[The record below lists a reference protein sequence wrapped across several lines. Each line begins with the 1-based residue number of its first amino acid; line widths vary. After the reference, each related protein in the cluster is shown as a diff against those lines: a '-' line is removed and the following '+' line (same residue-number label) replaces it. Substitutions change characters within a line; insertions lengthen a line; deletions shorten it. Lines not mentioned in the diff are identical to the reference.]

1 MFWENYELSSLSN
14 KICIVTGSNSG
25 IGKATATQLAAMGA
39 TVVLAVRSL
48 EKGMAA
54 LSEVVAKTGNT
65 KTEVM
70 NLDVSSKE
78 SIKKFV
84 GEFTAKHNS
93 LNILINN
100 AGAEFAKRKLTS
112 EGLEATF
119 ATDYLGPFRLTNLLI
134 PALKAGAPSRVI
146 NVTSGLQS
154 RGKLGLE
161 DLQMSGK
168 YDSMKAYANAKHMLT
183 MFTYS
188 LSRRLAA
195 SGVTVNA
202 FEPGFVATNLGKNS
216 GSSLQSMMFGMVKFM
231 QISPEKAAESLVY
244 LATSPELESVTGKC
258 FAGKQEKATDEE
270 SKSESLQERLWE
282 ASSAYQ

>member
-1 MFWENYELSSLSN
+1 LSSLNN
-14 KICIVTGSNSG
+14 KTCIVTGSNSG
-25 IGKATATQLAAMGA
+25 IGKATATQLAEMGA
-39 TVVLAVRSL
+39 TVVMAVRNP
-48 EKGMAA
+48 EKGKTA
-54 LSEVVAKTGNT
+54 LGEIVAKTGNT
-65 KTEVM
+65 KTELM

-84 GEFTAKHNS
+84 EDFTAKHKT
-93 LNILINN
+93 LNILVNN
-100 AGAEFAKRKLTS
+100 AGAEFAKRKTTP

-146 NVTSGLQS
+146 NVTSGIQG
-154 RGKLGLE
+154 RGKLNLD
-161 DLQMSGK
+161 DLQSLGK
-168 YDSMKAYANAKHMLT
+168 YDNMKAYANAKHMLT
-183 MFTYS
+183 MFTYT
-188 LSRRLAA
+188 LSRHLAG
-195 SGVTVNA
+195 SGVTVYA

-244 LATSPELESVTGKC
+244 LATSPELEGVTGKC

-270 SKSESLQERLWE
+270 SRLESLQERLWE
-282 ASSAYQ
+282 VSCTYQ

>member
-1 MFWENYELSSLSN
+1 LSSLSN

-25 IGKATATQLAAMGA
+25 IGKATATQLAARGA
-39 TVVLAVRSL
+39 TVVLAVRNP
-48 EKGMAA
+48 EKGKAA
-54 LSEVVAKTGNT
+54 LSEVVTKTGNT
-65 KTEVM
+65 KTKVM

-84 GEFTAKHNS
+84 EEFTARHKS
-93 LNILINN
+93 LNMLINN
-100 AGAEFAKRKLTS
+100 AGAEFATRKLTP

-134 PALKAGAPSRVI
+134 PALKVGAPSRVI
-146 NVTSGLQS
+146 NVTSGLQA
-154 RGKLGLE
+154 RGKLNLD
-161 DLQMSGK
+161 DLQTSGK

-183 MFTYS
+183 MFTYY
-188 LSRRLAA
+188 LSRRLAG
-195 SGVTVNA
+195 SGVTVYA

-244 LATSPELESVTGKC
+244 LATSPELEGVTGKC

-282 ASSAYQ
+282 VSCVYQ